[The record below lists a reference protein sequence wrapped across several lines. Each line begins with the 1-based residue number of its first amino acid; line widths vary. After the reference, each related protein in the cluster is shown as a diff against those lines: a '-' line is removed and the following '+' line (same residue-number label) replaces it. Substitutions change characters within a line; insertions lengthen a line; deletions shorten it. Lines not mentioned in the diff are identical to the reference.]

1 MTFYQRKLTDEDLKT
16 IEAHGIDSMFT
27 DVQRR
32 RVGIVN
38 PEVVD
43 IRGEMF
49 LRWQYGC
56 DERHKVAI
64 E

>member
-16 IEAHGIDSMFT
+16 INEHGIDSMFT

-32 RVGIVN
+32 SVGIVN

-43 IRGEMF
+43 IRGEKF

-56 DERHKVAI
+56 DVRNSAN
-64 E
+64 

>member
-16 IEAHGIDSMFT
+16 IEEHGIDSMFT

-32 RVGIVN
+32 SVGIVN
-38 PEVVD
+38 PEVVN

-49 LRWQYGC
+49 LRWQYGN
-56 DERHKVAI
+56 DVRNTVN
-64 E
+64 

>member
-32 RVGIVN
+32 SVGIVN
-38 PEVVD
+38 PEVVN

-49 LRWQYGC
+49 LRWQYGN
-56 DERHKVAI
+56 DVRNTVN
-64 E
+64 

>member
-16 IEAHGIDSMFT
+16 IEDHGIDSMFT

-32 RVGIVN
+32 SVGIVN
-38 PEVVD
+38 PEVVN
-43 IRGEMF
+43 IRGEKF

-56 DERHKVAI
+56 DVRNSAN
-64 E
+64 

>member
-16 IEAHGIDSMFT
+16 INDHGIDSMFT

-32 RVGIVN
+32 SVGIVN

-43 IRGEMF
+43 IRGEKF

-56 DERHKVAI
+56 DVRNSAN
-64 E
+64 